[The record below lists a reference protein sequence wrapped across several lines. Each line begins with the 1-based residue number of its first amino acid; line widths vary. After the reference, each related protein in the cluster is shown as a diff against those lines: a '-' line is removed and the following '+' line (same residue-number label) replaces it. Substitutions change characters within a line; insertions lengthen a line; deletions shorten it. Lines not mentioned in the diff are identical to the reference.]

1 MYTRPVWQHE
11 VYNKTTN
18 YNGPVGHHEV
28 HSPNL
33 SELLAMYTRPL
44 LKHGVY
50 DKSTNPQWSSKSARG
65 TFSKHEQTVCS
76 TISATFDRLYLML
89 AGVTLEY
96 FNQEE

>member
-1 MYTRPVWQHE
+1 MLQHG
-11 VYNKTTN
+11 VHDKTTD
-18 YNGPVGHHEV
+18 YGGPVGHLEV
-28 HSPNL
+28 HSANMSKLL
-33 SELLAMYTRPL
+33 SMYTRPL

-65 TFSKHEQTVCS
+65 TFSKHKQTVCS

-96 FNQEE
+96 LNQEE